1 MRIGT
6 RGEKGLSSI
15 LPASSTTCG
24 NLVKYFRLALYGV
37 MAIVLAGGWAFLFLQ
52 SRAVDLAAAN
62 EAFASLRELREIEAR
77 WNDRLIGTRF
87 ASRTGA
93 DSRAAAQAMTA
104 TPFGSIHAKL
114 EQQAFR
120 LAQPVSGRELG
131 ELRRAFEEKSDK
143 VARFLAAWGDFEAS
157 SKTFENERDA
167 LDLLLRERPP
177 SPRDA
182 IPAGLGRDLQVLGER
197 VKAFSVQP
205 RFGEHD
211 AIRSLADQV
220 LAIGVS
226 DAAKPRVQSFVASAR
241 QNTDQRAFAE
251 AFFEEAWFAASGPR
265 LDSMSR
271 AFERAFGN
279 ALDEVELYRVYLL
292 YYSGFLLAVLAF
304 LVWNL
309 AASRLQID
317 RINREL
323 RVANETLE
331 ARVTE
336 RTRELSDTLARLK
349 ESEAMLIQSEKMSS
363 LGQMVA
369 GIAHEVNT
377 PLAYVKAS
385 LESVGGRLPAS
396 ARLVEATGKLL
407 ALLSQDGADEKELS
421 SQFALVREIVDEL
434 GGEGA
439 KDIETAVRDG
449 LHGIGQIGEIVRNL
463 RDFSR
468 LDRSR
473 TADYDLREGVESTLR
488 IAQHLL
494 KARRIEKAFG
504 DIPHVACSPSQINQV
519 LLNLITNGAQASA
532 EEGGTIT
539 LRTGMRGT
547 DHVTVE
553 VGDNGHGIP
562 PEVLPK
568 IFDPFFTTK
577 EVGKGTG
584 LGLSISYR
592 IIESHGGKL
601 EVQSTPGVGTRF
613 TIVLPV
619 KPAG

>member
-1 MRIGT
+1 M
-6 RGEKGLSSI
+6 KL
-15 LPASSTTCG
+15 
-24 NLVKYFRLALYGV
+24 FRLAAYGL
-37 MAIVLAGGWAFLFLQ
+37 MALVLAGGWAFLFLQ
-52 SRAVDLAAAN
+52 SRAVDLAVAN
-62 EAFASLRELREIEAR
+62 DAFASLRELREIEAR

-87 ASRTGA
+87 ATRVGGESRA
-93 DSRAAAQAMTA
+93 DSGVPASAAA
-104 TPFGSIHAKL
+104 PIGSIHAKL
-114 EQQAFR
+114 EQHAFR

-131 ELRRAFEEKSDK
+131 ELRRAFEEKSDRVK
-143 VARFLAAWGDFEAS
+143 RFLAAYGDFEAS
-157 SKTFENERDA
+157 ATLLATERES
-167 LDLLLRERPP
+167 LDLLLRERAPN
-177 SPRDA
+177 PRDA
-182 IPAGLGRDLQVLGER
+182 IAPALGRDLQLLGER

-205 RFGEHD
+205 KSGELD
-211 AIRSLADQV
+211 AIRSLADQA
-220 LAIGVS
+220 LAVGVS
-226 DAAKPRVQSFVASAR
+226 DAARPRVESFVAAAR
-241 QNTDQRAFAE
+241 RTADQRAFAE
-251 AFFEEAWFAASGPR
+251 AFFEEAWFAATGPR

-271 AFERAFGN
+271 SFERAFGN
-279 ALDEVELYRVYLL
+279 ALDEVELYRAYLL

-323 RVANETLE
+323 REANEKLE
-331 ARVTE
+331 ARVSE

-349 ESEAMLIQSEKMSS
+349 ESEAMLVQSEKMSS

-385 LESVGGRLPAS
+385 LESVRARLPAS
-396 ARLVEATGKLL
+396 ARLVDATGKLL
-407 ALLSQDGADEKELS
+407 ALLAQDGADEQQLS
-421 SQFALVREIVDEL
+421 AQFSLVRQIVDEL

-439 KDIETAVRDG
+439 QEIETALRDG
-449 LHGIGQIGEIVRNL
+449 LHGIGQISEIIRNL

-473 TADYDLREGVESTLR
+473 TADYDLREGIESTLR
-488 IAQHLL
+488 IAQHHLNG
-494 KARRIEKAFG
+494 RRIEKAFG

-519 LLNLITNGAQASA
+519 LLNLITNAAQATA

-539 LRTGMRGT
+539 LRTGLRGA
-547 DHVTVE
+547 DRVTVE
-553 VGDNGHGIP
+553 IGDNGHGIA

-592 IIESHGGKL
+592 IIESHGGNL
-601 EVQSTPGVGTRF
+601 EVHSTPGVGTRF

-619 KPAG
+619 KPVDAPKAA